1 MGLRNSLVS
10 LRGIFFSTYQS
21 LITKIVSSG
30 YALLAMTFIF
40 IVANS
45 SSAANNPVKDL
56 FEQATLAY
64 SQKEY
69 DKSIQLYEQLIK
81 VYPNFAPAYNY
92 MGLAHKAKPETN
104 LSSITWM
111 FEKAIEITPDYVDP
125 YDNLGK
131 IYYSLGNFDKAEEFE
146 LKALAIKPD
155 FPTAHLTLGWVYLL
169 GKSQPEEAIKH
180 FSQVGQTDIPYA
192 HLGLGIAYYMDG
204 QNFRV
209 LEMITSLRKLG
220 REDLALQLEKALKRG
235 RYIPGETGM
244 PLISPG
250 TSQKP
255 DEELTFSDNEN
266 VKQMPVRLRSKTEET
281 PPAASP
287 PPSQPAQNLSA
298 QERLQQLRQ
307 KGIEAQKR

>member
-1 MGLRNSLVS
+1 MDLNGKIES
-10 LRGIFFSTYQS
+10 LRGRRSPTKQS
-21 LITKIVSSG
+21 KESKIVSSQKT
-30 YALLAMTFIF
+30 LLAMTLFF
-40 IVANS
+40 IVISFKPVFA
-45 SSAANNPVKDL
+45 NPVKEL

-69 DKSIQLYEQLIK
+69 DKSIQLYEQIIK
-81 VYPNFAPAYNY
+81 IYPNFAPAYNY

-131 IYYSLGNFDKAEEFE
+131 IYYSLGDFDKAEEYE

-155 FPTAHLTLGWVYLL
+155 FPTAHLTLGWIYLL
-169 GKSQPEEAIKH
+169 GKSQPQEAIKH
-180 FSQVGQTDIPYA
+180 FSQVGETDIPYA

-235 RYIPGETGM
+235 KYIPGETGV

-250 TSQKP
+250 TPQKP
-255 DEELTFSDNEN
+255 DEELTFSDDEK

-281 PPAASP
+281 PVAPPQGSP
-287 PPSQPAQNLSA
+287 SPQNVSA